1 VGPTIAFRRL
11 PPAVRYES
19 GRPQNTMVCPTA
31 DNIYSTSSM
40 TATTIPELLRQAAAQ
55 YGDKL
60 ALRQPAGKAVHTWT
74 WSQYLE
80 AVEEIAAGLHSL
92 GLGKGDHI
100 ALCSETR
107 AEFYLADQGILMNGS
122 VAAALYPSY
131 PPDELKR
138 TIGMADAKALF
149 VEDAKTFA
157 KLKDAPVAHF
167 ILLTG
172 QAEGAFSLEQLRNRG
187 RYAGN
192 RDFSGVTPEDNA
204 ILYLTSGATG
214 EPKMVMVTHGAIV
227 ANVHMGPAV
236 LPLSVDDITIAFL
249 PSAHIAQRVVV
260 EILPILSGS
269 AVSFAESLLKL
280 QPEIKA
286 VRPTFF
292 LAPPRVWE
300 RVYTSIRTE
309 ILKKPAIA
317 QKAFFGALGLGLAA
331 AKYKRIGKQVPLR
344 IRLPLQF
351 AHRII
356 FSKIHNRFGGRLRIA
371 ASGAA
376 PLGAD
381 LAEFYEA
388 IGMPL
393 IEGYGLT
400 EGGVTALNP
409 LDAARPGSIG
419 KALPRVEFKVGEEG
433 ELLIRGA
440 TLSSGYYKDPAATAE
455 LLRDGW
461 LHTGDVGTID
471 ADGYIYITGRNKEL
485 IVSSNGKKIFPSR
498 VETMF
503 KFEPLI
509 SQVVLAGDRLPHLV
523 ALFTIHPPIAESI
536 RGTSGNSGIP
546 LHQAPEVLAEMQ
558 KIVTRVNRQLA
569 PFEQVKR
576 FRIVDREFSIEHG
589 EVTATMKVRRK
600 QVLENFKTDVDA
612 LYQLSASGRGGE

>member
-1 VGPTIAFRRL
+1 MIV
-11 PPAVRYES
+11 
-19 GRPQNTMVCPTA
+19 
-31 DNIYSTSSM
+31 
-40 TATTIPELLRQAAAQ
+40 TTIPELLRQAATL
-55 YGDKL
+55 YGSRL
-60 ALRQPAGKAVHTWT
+60 ALRQPTGKDVHTWT

-80 AVEEIAAGLHSL
+80 AAEEIAAGLRSL
-92 GLGKGDHI
+92 GLGRGDHI

-131 PPDELKR
+131 PAEELKR
-138 TIGMADAKALF
+138 TLEMADAKALF

-157 KLKDAPVAHF
+157 KLKDAPVKHF

-172 QAEGAFSLEQLRNRG
+172 EAQGALSLDALRKLGGTVTAAE
-187 RYAGN
+187 
-192 RDFSGVTPEDNA
+192 VTPEDNA

-214 EPKMVMVTHGAIV
+214 EPKMVMVTHGAII
-227 ANVHMGPAV
+227 ANILMGPDV
-236 LPLSVDDITIAFL
+236 LPLTPDDITIAFL

-309 ILKKPAIA
+309 ILKKPAIL
-317 QKAFFGALGLGLAA
+317 QKAFFAGLGLGLGAA
-331 AKYKRIGKQVPLR
+331 RYKRMGKRVPLH
-344 IRLPLQF
+344 IRTPLQL
-351 AHRII
+351 AHRVI
-356 FSKIHNRFGGRLRIA
+356 FNKIRERFGGRLRVA

-388 IGMPL
+388 IGLPL

-400 EGGVTALNP
+400 EGGVTAFNP
-409 LDAARPGSIG
+409 YDAPQPGSIG
-419 KALPRVEFKVGEEG
+419 KALRGVEFQVGEEG
-433 ELLIRGA
+433 ELLIRSA
-440 TLSSGYYKDPAATAE
+440 TLMREYYKDPEATAE
-455 LLRDGW
+455 VLRDGW

-471 ADGYIYITGRNKEL
+471 SDGYIYITGRKKEL
-485 IVSSNGKKIFPSR
+485 IVSSNGKKIFPAR
-498 VETMF
+498 VETLF

-523 ALFTIHPPIAESI
+523 ALFTIHKPLAESI
-536 RGTSGNSGIP
+536 RGAANSGIP
-546 LHQAPEVLAEMQ
+546 FHESPEILAEVQ
-558 KIVTRVNRQLA
+558 KIVTRVNKQLA

-576 FRIVDREFSIEHG
+576 FRILDREFTIDHG

-600 QVLENFKTDVDA
+600 QVLENFKAEVDA

>member
-1 VGPTIAFRRL
+1 MTI
-11 PPAVRYES
+11 
-19 GRPQNTMVCPTA
+19 Q
-31 DNIYSTSSM
+31 
-40 TATTIPELLRQAAAQ
+40 TIPELLRNAGAQ
-55 YGDKL
+55 FGSRL
-60 ALRQPAGKAVHTWT
+60 ALRQPSGKEVLTWT
-74 WSQYLE
+74 WGEYL
-80 AVEEIAAGLHSL
+80 AAAEEIAAGLYAL
-92 GLGKGDHI
+92 GLRRGDHI

-107 AEFYLADQGILMNGS
+107 AEFYFADQGILMNGS

-131 PPDELKR
+131 PPEELKR
-138 TIGMADAKALF
+138 TIAMADAKALF
-149 VEDAKTFA
+149 VEDPKMFA
-157 KLKDAPVAHF
+157 RLKGAGVSHF
-167 ILLTG
+167 FLLTG
-172 QAEGAFSLEQLRNRG
+172 EAEGAISLEQLRRMG
-187 RYAGN
+187 RE
-192 RDFSGVTPEDNA
+192 SGMQYDSPVPEDNA

-214 EPKMVMVTHGAIV
+214 EPKMVMVTHGAVI
-227 ANVHMGPAV
+227 ANIHMGPKV
-236 LPLSVDDITIAFL
+236 LPLTTDDITIAFL

-269 AVSFAESLLKL
+269 AVSFAESLMKL

-309 ILKKPAIA
+309 VLKKPKLA
-317 QKAFFGALGLGLAA
+317 QKAFFGGLALGLAA
-331 AKYKRIGKQVPLR
+331 AKHKRTEGKVPLR
-344 IRLPLQF
+344 ISLPLDL
-351 AHRII
+351 AHKVV
-356 FSKIHNRFGGRLRIA
+356 FGKIRERFGGRLRVA

-409 LDAARPGSIG
+409 LDEPRPGSIG
-419 KALPRVEFKVGEEG
+419 KALPGVDFRIGEEG
-433 ELLIRGA
+433 EILIQSA
-440 TLSSGYYKDPAATAE
+440 TLSSGYYKDPDATAE
-455 LLRDGW
+455 VLRGGW

-471 ADGYIYITGRNKEL
+471 SDGYIYITGRKKEL

-509 SQVVLAGDRLPHLV
+509 SQVVLAGDHLPHLV
-523 ALFTIHPPIAESI
+523 ALFTLHAPVAETL
-536 RGTSGNSGIP
+536 RNGGNPGIP
-546 LHQAPEVLAEMQ
+546 NHEAPEVLAEVQ
-558 KIVTRVNRQLA
+558 KIVSRVNKQLA

-576 FRIVDREFSIEHG
+576 FRVLPREFSIEHG
-589 EVTATMKVRRK
+589 EVTATLKVRRK
-600 QVLENFKTDVDA
+600 QVFENFKAELDS

>member
-1 VGPTIAFRRL
+1 
-11 PPAVRYES
+11 
-19 GRPQNTMVCPTA
+19 MVCPTTY
-31 DNIYSTSSM
+31 NM

-55 YGDKL
+55 YGGKL
-60 ALRQPAGKAVHTWT
+60 ALRQPAGKDVHTWT

-80 AVEEIAAGLHSL
+80 AAEEIAAGLHSL

-131 PPDELKR
+131 PPDDLKR

-172 QAEGAFSLEQLRNRG
+172 EAEGAFSLEELRKLG
-187 RYAGN
+187 RSAGAPA
-192 RDFSGVTPEDNA
+192 GEVLPADNA

-227 ANVHMGPAV
+227 ANIHMAPAV
-236 LPLSVDDITIAFL
+236 LPLTVDDITIAFL

-260 EILPILSGS
+260 EIMPILSGS

-300 RVYTSIRTE
+300 RVYSSIRTE
-309 ILKKPAIA
+309 ILKKPALA
-317 QKAFFGALGLGLAA
+317 QKAFFVALGLGLAA
-331 AKYKRIGKQVPLR
+331 AKHKRAGEKVPLR
-344 IRLPLQF
+344 IRLPLQL
-351 AHRII
+351 AHRLI
-356 FSKIHNRFGGRLRIA
+356 FGKIRDRFGGRLRVA

-400 EGGVTALNP
+400 EGGVTAFNP
-409 LDAARPGSIG
+409 VNDARPGSIG
-419 KALPRVEFKVGEEG
+419 KALPGVEFQVGEEG
-433 ELLIRGA
+433 ELLIRSP

-471 ADGYIYITGRNKEL
+471 AGGYIYITGRKKEL

-523 ALFTIHPPIAESI
+523 ALFTIHWPVAESI
-536 RGTSGNSGIP
+536 RGTAGTGVVDHGIP
-546 LHQAPEVLAEMQ
+546 LHQAPEVLAEVQ
-558 KIVTRVNRQLA
+558 KIVTRVNKQLA

-576 FRIVDREFSIEHG
+576 FRIVGREFSIEHG
-589 EVTATMKVRRK
+589 EVTATMKIRRK
-600 QVLENFKTDVDA
+600 QVLENFKADVDA

>member
-1 VGPTIAFRRL
+1 MQA
-11 PPAVRYES
+11 
-19 GRPQNTMVCPTA
+19 Q
-31 DNIYSTSSM
+31 
-40 TATTIPELLRQAAAQ
+40 TIPELLRQAGAQ
-55 YGDKL
+55 FGPKL
-60 ALRQPAGKAVHTWT
+60 ALRQPSGKEIITWT
-74 WSQYLE
+74 WSEYL
-80 AVEEIAAGLHSL
+80 AAAEEIAAGLHAL
-92 GLGKGDHI
+92 GFRKGDHI

-107 AEFYLADQGILMNGS
+107 AEFYLADQGVLMNGS

-138 TIGMADAKALF
+138 TIEMADARALF
-149 VEDAKTFA
+149 VEDPKMFG
-157 KLKDAPVAHF
+157 KLKGAHVERF
-167 ILLTG
+167 VLLSG
-172 QAEGAFSLEQLRNRG
+172 EAEGAISLDQLRKLG
-187 RYAGN
+187 RE
-192 RDFSGVTPEDNA
+192 SGMHYDSPGPDDNA

-214 EPKMVMVTHGAIV
+214 EPKMVMVTHGAVIS
-227 ANVHMGPAV
+227 NVYMGPKV
-236 LPLSVDDITIAFL
+236 LPLTTDDITIAFL

-309 ILKKPAIA
+309 ILKRPMLA

-331 AKYKRIGKQVPLR
+331 SRYKRTGKRVPLR
-344 IRLPLQF
+344 IRVPLDL
-351 AHRII
+351 ANKVI
-356 FSKIHNRFGGRLRIA
+356 FSKIRERFGGRLKVA

-381 LAEFYEA
+381 LAEFYDA

-409 LDAARPGSIG
+409 LDAPRPGSIG
-419 KALPRVEFKVGEEG
+419 KALPGVEFRIGDES
-433 ELLIRGA
+433 ELLIRSP
-440 TLSSGYYKDPAATAE
+440 TLSSGYYKDPEATAQV
-455 LLRDGW
+455 LQDGW

-471 ADGYIYITGRNKEL
+471 SDGYIHITGRKKEL

-523 ALFTIHPPIAESI
+523 ALFTIHAPVAEALRVSANLNDNPGI
-536 RGTSGNSGIP
+536 NNPGIP
-546 LHQAPEVLAEMQ
+546 HHEAPEVLAEMQ
-558 KIVTRVNRQLA
+558 KIVSRVNKQLA

-576 FRIVDREFSIEHG
+576 FRILPREFSIEHG

-600 QVLENFKTDVDA
+600 QVFENFKADIDA

>member
-1 VGPTIAFRRL
+1 LIKDIL
-11 PPAVRYES
+11 
-19 GRPQNTMVCPTA
+19 
-31 DNIYSTSSM
+31 M
-40 TATTIPELLRQAAAQ
+40 TVTTIPQLLREAARQ
-55 YGDKL
+55 YGDRL

-80 AVEEIAAGLHSL
+80 AAEEIAGGLQAL
-92 GLGKGDHI
+92 GISKGDHV

-131 PPDELKR
+131 PSEELKSTMAR
-138 TIGMADAKALF
+138 ADAKALF
-149 VEDAKTFA
+149 VEDAKMLA
-157 KLKDAPVAHF
+157 KLKDAPVGHI

-172 QAEGAFSLEQLRNRG
+172 EAEGAVSLDQLRRQG
-187 RYAGN
+187 RHAAEVAA
-192 RDFSGVTPEDNA
+192 DDNA

-214 EPKMVMVTHGAIV
+214 EPKMVMVTHGALM
-227 ANVHMGPAV
+227 ANVSMGPEV
-236 LPLSVDDITIAFL
+236 LPLTADDITVAFL

-260 EILPILSGS
+260 ELLPILSGS
-269 AVSFAESLLKL
+269 AVSFAESLSKL
-280 QPEIKA
+280 PGELRT

-309 ILKKPAIA
+309 VLKKPALA
-317 QKAFFGALGLGLAA
+317 QRAFFAALGLGLGA
-331 AKYKRIGKQVPLR
+331 AKYKRLGKSVPWRISLPLR
-344 IRLPLQF
+344 F
-351 AHRII
+351 AHKAI
-356 FSKIHNRFGGRLRIA
+356 FSKIRERFGGRLRVA

-376 PLGAD
+376 PLGSD

-409 LDAARPGSIG
+409 LSAPRPGSIG
-419 KALPRVEFKVGEEG
+419 KALPGVEFRIGEEG

-440 TLSSGYYKDPAATAE
+440 CLARGYYKDAAATAE
-455 LLRDGW
+455 VLRGGW
-461 LHTGDVGTID
+461 LHTGDIGTID
-471 ADGYIYITGRNKEL
+471 ADGYVYITGRKKEL
-485 IVSSNGKKIFPSR
+485 IVSSNGKKIFPAR
-498 VETMF
+498 VETLF

-523 ALFTIHPPIAESI
+523 ALFTIHPPVAEAI
-536 RGTSGNSGIP
+536 NGAKNSGVP
-546 LHQAPEVLAEMQ
+546 LHQAPQVIAEVQ
-558 KIVTRVNRQLA
+558 SIVNRVNRQLA

-576 FRIVDREFSIEHG
+576 FRVLHREFGIEHG

-600 QVLENFKTDVDA
+600 QVLENFRADLDA

>member
-1 VGPTIAFRRL
+1 
-11 PPAVRYES
+11 
-19 GRPQNTMVCPTA
+19 
-31 DNIYSTSSM
+31 M
-40 TATTIPELLRQAAAQ
+40 TANTIPELLRAAGAQ
-55 YGDKL
+55 HGGKL
-60 ALRQPAGKAVHTWT
+60 ALRQPSGKDVQTWT

-80 AVEEIAAGLHSL
+80 AAGEIASGLRAI
-92 GLGKGDHI
+92 GLGKGDHV

-107 AEFYLADQGILMNGS
+107 AEFYLADQGVLMNGS

-131 PPDELKR
+131 PPEELKR

-149 VEDAKTFA
+149 VEDPKMFG
-157 KLKDAPVAHF
+157 KLKDAPVKHF

-172 QAEGAFSLEQLRNRG
+172 EAEGATSLAELRKLG
-187 RYAGN
+187 RDAGV
-192 RDFSGVTPEDNA
+192 RVSGVNPEDNA

-214 EPKMVMVTHGAIV
+214 EPKMVMVTHGAIL
-227 ANVHMGPAV
+227 ANIRMGPAV
-236 LPLSVDDITIAFL
+236 LPLSSDDITIAFL

-280 QPEIKA
+280 QPEIKS
-286 VRPTFF
+286 VRPTWF

-331 AKYKRIGKQVPLR
+331 AKYKRLGKTVPLR
-344 IRLPLQF
+344 IRLPLQL
-351 AHRII
+351 AHRVI
-356 FSKIHNRFGGRLRIA
+356 FSKIRDRFGGRLRIA

-400 EGGVTALNP
+400 EGGVAALNP
-409 LDAARPGSIG
+409 LDAPRPGSIG
-419 KALPRVEFKVGEEG
+419 KALPGVEFKVGEEG
-433 ELLIRGA
+433 ELLIRSA
-440 TLSSGYYKDPAATAE
+440 CLSSGYYKDAEATADV
-455 LLRDGW
+455 LRDGW
-461 LHTGDVGTID
+461 LHTGDIGTID
-471 ADGYIYITGRNKEL
+471 SDGYIYITGRRKEL

-498 VETMF
+498 VETLF
-503 KFEPLI
+503 NFEPLV

-523 ALFTIHPPIAESI
+523 ALFTIHPPVAESI
-536 RGTSGNSGIP
+536 RGTNDPGIP
-546 LHQAPEVLAEMQ
+546 LHESPAVLGEMQ
-558 KIVTRVNRQLA
+558 KIVTRVNKQLA
-569 PFEQVKR
+569 PFEQIKR
-576 FRIVDREFSIEHG
+576 FRILPREFTIEHG

-600 QVLENFKTDVDA
+600 QVLENFRAELDS

>member
-1 VGPTIAFRRL
+1 MTI
-11 PPAVRYES
+11 
-19 GRPQNTMVCPTA
+19 Q
-31 DNIYSTSSM
+31 
-40 TATTIPELLRQAAAQ
+40 TIPELLHNAGAQ
-55 YGDKL
+55 FGSKL
-60 ALRQPAGKAVHTWT
+60 ALRQPSGKEVLRWT
-74 WSQYLE
+74 WSEYLT
-80 AVEEIAAGLHSL
+80 AAEEIAAGLYAL
-92 GLGKGDHI
+92 GLRRGDHI

-107 AEFYLADQGILMNGS
+107 AEFYFADQGILMNGS

-131 PPDELKR
+131 PPEELQR
-138 TIGMADAKALF
+138 TIAMADAKALF
-149 VEDAKTFA
+149 VEDPKMFA
-157 KLKDAPVAHF
+157 RLKSAGVSHF
-167 ILLTG
+167 FLLSG
-172 QAEGAFSLEQLRNRG
+172 EAEGAISLAQLRKIG
-187 RYAGN
+187 RE
-192 RDFSGVTPEDNA
+192 SGMQHDSPSPEDNA

-214 EPKMVMVTHGAIV
+214 EPKMVMVTHGAVI
-227 ANVHMGPAV
+227 ANIHMGPKV
-236 LPLSVDDITIAFL
+236 LPLTADDITIAFL

-309 ILKKPAIA
+309 VLKKPKLA
-317 QKAFFGALGLGLAA
+317 QKAFFGGLALGLAA
-331 AKYKRIGKQVPLR
+331 AKHKRTDGKVPMR
-344 IRLPLQF
+344 IRLPLDLANKVVF
-351 AHRII
+351 G
-356 FSKIHNRFGGRLRIA
+356 KIRERFGGRLRVA

-400 EGGVTALNP
+400 EGGVAALNP
-409 LDAARPGSIG
+409 LDEPRPGSIG
-419 KALPRVEFKVGEEG
+419 KALPGVDFRIGEEG
-433 ELLIRGA
+433 EILIQSA
-440 TLSSGYYKDPAATAE
+440 TLSSGYYKDPDATAE
-455 LLRDGW
+455 VLRGGW

-471 ADGYIYITGRNKEL
+471 SDGYIYITGRKKEL

-509 SQVVLAGDRLPHLV
+509 SQVVLAGDHLPHLV
-523 ALFTIHPPIAESI
+523 ALFTLHAPVAETL
-536 RGTSGNSGIP
+536 RNGANPGIP
-546 LHQAPEVLAEMQ
+546 NHEAPEVLAEVQ
-558 KIVTRVNRQLA
+558 KIVSRVNKQLA

-576 FRIVDREFSIEHG
+576 FRVLPREFSIEHG
-589 EVTATMKVRRK
+589 EVTATLKVRRK
-600 QVLENFKTDVDA
+600 QVFENFKAELDS

>member
-1 VGPTIAFRRL
+1 
-11 PPAVRYES
+11 
-19 GRPQNTMVCPTA
+19 
-31 DNIYSTSSM
+31 
-40 TATTIPELLRQAAAQ
+40 
-55 YGDKL
+55 
-60 ALRQPAGKAVHTWT
+60 
-74 WSQYLE
+74 
-80 AVEEIAAGLHSL
+80 LHAL
-92 GLGKGDHI
+92 GLRKGDHI

-107 AEFYLADQGILMNGS
+107 AEFYLADQGILLNGL

-138 TIGMADAKALF
+138 TIAMADAKALF
-149 VEDAKTFA
+149 VEDPKTFG
-157 KLKDAPVAHF
+157 KLKDAPVTHF

-172 QAEGAFSLEQLRNRG
+172 EAEGALSLETLRTLGRDSGIRG
-187 RYAGN
+187 AGVCA
-192 RDFSGVTPEDNA
+192 DDNA

-214 EPKMVMVTHGAIV
+214 EPKMVMVTHGTVI
-227 ANVHMGPAV
+227 ANIHMGPAV
-236 LPLSVDDITIAFL
+236 LPLTADDITIAFL

-331 AKYKRIGKQVPLR
+331 AKYKRVGKKVPFR
-344 IRLPLQF
+344 IRAPLQL

-356 FSKIHNRFGGRLRIA
+356 FSKIRDRFGGRLRIA

-381 LAEFYEA
+381 LAQFYEA

-400 EGGVTALNP
+400 EGGVTAFNP
-409 LDAARPGSIG
+409 LDASRPGSIG
-419 KALPRVEFKVGEEG
+419 KALPGVEFRIGEEG
-433 ELLIRGA
+433 ELQFRSP
-440 TLSSGYYKDPAATAE
+440 TLSRGYYKDPEATAE

-461 LHTGDVGTID
+461 LHTGDVGMID
-471 ADGYIYITGRNKEL
+471 SDGYIHITGRKKEL

-509 SQVVLAGDRLPHLV
+509 SQVVLLGDRLPHLV

-536 RGTSGNSGIP
+536 RDAGNPGIP
-546 LHQAPEVLAEMQ
+546 LHEAPEVLAEMQ
-558 KIVTRVNRQLA
+558 KIVTRVNKQLA

-576 FRIVDREFSIEHG
+576 FRILHREFTIEHG
-589 EVTATMKVRRK
+589 EVTATMKVRRT
-600 QVLENFKTDVDA
+600 QVLENFKAEVDS

>member
-1 VGPTIAFRRL
+1 
-11 PPAVRYES
+11 
-19 GRPQNTMVCPTA
+19 
-31 DNIYSTSSM
+31 M
-40 TATTIPELLRQAAAQ
+40 TAQTIPELLRNAGRQ
-55 YGDKL
+55 YGNRL
-60 ALRQPAGKAVHTWT
+60 ALRQPIGKEVHTWT

-80 AVEEIAAGLHSL
+80 AAEEIAGGLRVL
-92 GLGKGDHI
+92 GLGRGDHI

-138 TIGMADAKALF
+138 TISMADAKALF
-149 VEDAKTFA
+149 VEDARTFV
-157 KLKDAPVAHF
+157 KLKSAPVAHF

-172 QAEGAFSLEQLRNRG
+172 EAEGALSLEDLRKLG
-187 RYAGN
+187 RDAAKPI
-192 RDFSGVTPEDNA
+192 SEVAPEDNA

-214 EPKMVMVTHGAIV
+214 EPKMVMVTHGAII
-227 ANVHMGPAV
+227 ANIDMGPSV

-269 AVSFAESLLKL
+269 AVSFAENLHKL

-286 VRPTFF
+286 VQPTFF

-309 ILKKPAIA
+309 ILKKPVIA
-317 QKAFFGALGLGLAA
+317 QKAFFAALGLGLAA
-331 AKYKRIGKQVPLR
+331 ARYKRAGKKVPLH
-344 IRLPLQF
+344 IRLPLELG
-351 AHRII
+351 HRLI
-356 FSKIHNRFGGRLRIA
+356 FGKIRRRFGGRLKIT

-381 LAEFYEA
+381 LAQFYEA

-400 EGGVTALNP
+400 EGGVVAFNP
-409 LDAARPGSIG
+409 LYASRPGSIG
-419 KALPRVEFKVGEEG
+419 KALPGVEFRIGEEG
-433 ELLIRGA
+433 ELIFRSP
-440 TLSSGYYKDPAATAE
+440 TLSSGYYKDPQATAE
-455 LLRDGW
+455 VIRDGW
-461 LHTGDVGTID
+461 LHTGDVGEVD
-471 ADGYIYITGRNKEL
+471 SEGYIYITGRKKEL

-503 KFEPLI
+503 KLEPLV
-509 SQVVLAGDRLPHLV
+509 SQVLLLGDRLPHLV
-523 ALFTIHPPIAESI
+523 ALFTVHEPVAESI
-536 RGTSGNSGIP
+536 RAAGNRSIP
-546 LHQAPEVLAEMQ
+546 LHEAPEVHAEMQ
-558 KIVTRVNRQLA
+558 KIVSRVNKQLA

-576 FRIVDREFSIEHG
+576 FRILHREFAIEHG
-589 EVTATMKVRRK
+589 EVTATLKVRRK
-600 QVLENFKTDVDA
+600 QVVENFKAEVDS

>member
-1 VGPTIAFRRL
+1 MSV
-11 PPAVRYES
+11 
-19 GRPQNTMVCPTA
+19 
-31 DNIYSTSSM
+31 
-40 TATTIPELLRQAAAQ
+40 TTIPELLRQAAARH
-55 YGDKL
+55 GNRL
-60 ALRQPAGKAVHTWT
+60 ALRQPAGKQVHTWT
-74 WSQYLE
+74 WSQYLT
-80 AVEEIAAGLHSL
+80 AAEEIAAGLHSL
-92 GLGKGDHI
+92 GLDKGDHI

-131 PPDELKR
+131 PPEELKR
-138 TIGMADAKALF
+138 TLAMADAKALF

-157 KLKDAPVAHF
+157 KLKDAPIAHF

-172 QAEGAFSLEQLRNRG
+172 EADGALSLEGLRKLG
-187 RYAGN
+187 RDAGVPAI
-192 RDFSGVTPEDNA
+192 GPAPEDNA

-214 EPKMVMVTHGAIV
+214 EPKMVMVTHAAIV
-227 ANVHMGPAV
+227 ANIHMGPDV
-236 LPLSVDDITIAFL
+236 LPLSPDDITIAFL

-309 ILKKPAIA
+309 ILKKPAVA
-317 QKAFFGALGLGLAA
+317 QKAFFAALGLGLAA
-331 AKYKRIGKQVPLR
+331 ARYRRAGKKVPLR
-344 IRLPLQF
+344 IRVPLEL
-351 AHRII
+351 AHRVI
-356 FSKIHNRFGGRLRIA
+356 FNKIRDRFGGRLRIA

-400 EGGVTALNP
+400 EGGVTAFNP
-409 LDAARPGSIG
+409 LDAPQPGSIG

-433 ELLIRGA
+433 ELLIRSA
-440 TLSSGYYKDPAATAE
+440 TLSRGYYKDPQATAE
-455 LLRDGW
+455 VLRDGW

-471 ADGYIYITGRNKEL
+471 AQGYIYITGRKKEL

-509 SQVVLAGDRLPHLV
+509 SQVVLVGDRLPHLV
-523 ALFTIHPPIAESI
+523 ALFTIHAPMAESV
-536 RGTSGNSGIP
+536 RGAGNPGVP
-546 LHQAPEVLAEMQ
+546 LHESPEVLAEMQ
-558 KIVTRVNRQLA
+558 KIVTRVNKQLA

-576 FRIVDREFSIEHG
+576 FRILSREFTIEHG

-600 QVLENFKTDVDA
+600 QVLENFKADVDA

>member
-1 VGPTIAFRRL
+1 
-11 PPAVRYES
+11 
-19 GRPQNTMVCPTA
+19 
-31 DNIYSTSSM
+31 M
-40 TATTIPELLRQAAAQ
+40 TATTIPELLRQAASQ
-55 YGDKL
+55 YGGKL
-60 ALRQPAGKAVHTWT
+60 ALRQPAGKEVHTWT

-80 AVEEIAAGLHSL
+80 AVEEIAAGLRSL
-92 GLGKGDHI
+92 GLGNGDHI

-131 PPDELKR
+131 PPEELKR
-138 TIGMADAKALF
+138 TIAMADAKALF

-157 KLKDAPVAHF
+157 KLKDAPVSHF

-172 QAEGAFSLEQLRNRG
+172 HAEGALSLEELRKLG
-187 RYAGN
+187 REGN
-192 RDFSGVTPEDNA
+192 SDNANVVPVVNPEDNA

-214 EPKMVMVTHGAIV
+214 EPKMVMVTHGAII
-227 ANVHMGPAV
+227 ANIYMGPAV

-300 RVYTSIRTE
+300 RVYSSIRTE
-309 ILKKPAIA
+309 ILKKSPLAR
-317 QKAFFGALGLGLAA
+317 KAFFGALGLGLAA
-331 AKYKRIGKQVPLR
+331 AKYTRNGQKVPLR
-344 IRLPLQF
+344 IRLPLQL
-351 AHRII
+351 AHRIV
-356 FSKIHNRFGGRLRIA
+356 FSKIHERFGGRLRIA

-433 ELLIRGA
+433 ELLIRSA

-471 ADGYIYITGRNKEL
+471 PDGYIYITGRKKEL

-546 LHQAPEVLAEMQ
+546 LHQAPEVLAEVQ
-558 KIVTRVNRQLA
+558 KIVTRVNKQLA

-600 QVLENFKTDVDA
+600 QVLENFKSDVDA

>member
-1 VGPTIAFRRL
+1 M
-11 PPAVRYES
+11 PA
-19 GRPQNTMVCPTA
+19 Q
-31 DNIYSTSSM
+31 
-40 TATTIPELLRQAAAQ
+40 TIPELLRSAAEQ
-55 YGDKL
+55 FGPRL
-60 ALRQPAGKAVHTWT
+60 ALRQPHGKEVATWT
-74 WSQYLE
+74 WSQYRD
-80 AVEEIAAGLHSL
+80 AAEEIAAGLHAL
-92 GLGKGDHI
+92 GLGKGDHV

-138 TIGMADAKALF
+138 TIAMADAKALF
-149 VEDAKTFA
+149 VEDSKMLG
-157 KLKDAPVAHF
+157 KLKDAPVAHIF
-167 ILLTG
+167 LLTG
-172 QAEGAFSLEQLRNRG
+172 EAEGALSLEALRRLG
-187 RYAGN
+187 REAG
-192 RDFSGVTPEDNA
+192 TPHAAVLPDDNA

-227 ANVHMGPAV
+227 SNVQMGPDV
-236 LPLSVDDITIAFL
+236 LPLTADDITIAFL
-249 PSAHIAQRVVV
+249 PSAHIAQRIVV
-260 EILPILSGS
+260 EILPILSGA

-309 ILKKPAIA
+309 ILKKPALA
-317 QKAFFGALGLGLAA
+317 QKAFFGALALGLAA
-331 AKYKRIGKQVPLR
+331 ARHKRIGERVPLR
-344 IRLPLQF
+344 ISLPLGL
-351 AHRII
+351 AHKVI
-356 FSKIHNRFGGRLRIA
+356 FNKIRDRFGGRLRVA

-388 IGMPL
+388 IGIPL

-400 EGGVTALNP
+400 EGGVAAFNP
-409 LDAARPGSIG
+409 VDAPRPGSIG
-419 KALPRVEFKVGEEG
+419 KALPGVEFTIGDEG
-433 ELLIRGA
+433 ELLIRSA
-440 TLSSGYYKDPAATAE
+440 TLSCGYYKDPEATAE
-455 LLRDGW
+455 VMRDGW

-471 ADGYIYITGRNKEL
+471 SDGYIYITGRKKEL

-523 ALFTIHPPIAESI
+523 ALFTIHPPIAETI
-536 RGTSGNSGIP
+536 RKKSDQGIP
-546 LHQAPEVLAEMQ
+546 HHEAPEVLAEMQ
-558 KIVTRVNRQLA
+558 KIVSRVNKQLA

-576 FRIVDREFSIEHG
+576 FRVLPREFTIEHG

-600 QVLENFKTDVDA
+600 QVFENFKTELDS